1 MWIKLENNSK
11 GNLFSDY
18 YLNNGFFLL
27 MSSNGNLECRFTNGQ
42 KTSASINWNIKENTQ
57 GDWVQIALVNNGSKA
72 DLFVNG
78 IKVKTEANTELSLN
92 SSTRFKPTIG
102 KASWF
107 NGNFFNGTIDDFR
120 IYNRTLSELEIKS
133 IYNLD
138 LNSPT
143 N

>member
-1 MWIKLENNSK
+1 MFLCLPGVGKNFTLSMWIKLENNSK

-57 GDWVQIALVNNGSKA
+57 GDWVQIALVNNGNKA

-78 IKVKTEANTELSLN
+78 IKV
-92 SSTRFKPTIG
+92 
-102 KASWF
+102 
-107 NGNFFNGTIDDFR
+107 
-120 IYNRTLSELEIKS
+120 
-133 IYNLD
+133 
-138 LNSPT
+138 
-143 N
+143 